1 MNAEVGASIVVK
13 NDSFHHLVNVVRV
26 KKTESV
32 KIFNGKGLEV
42 LCGIS
47 SIEKKQLTLVAH
59 EVQVHQKPKLGI
71 DVLIGT
77 PKKEALEQCLK
88 AVVELG
94 IGELYLAET
103 EYAQKN
109 TINPE
114 RQMSLL
120 TSSIEQ
126 SNNPFF
132 PVIHEIKSQE
142 IDLSVYEQVVLFD
155 SVNTGTENFKV
166 GTNKVLIVVG
176 PEGGFSESELN
187 WWKSHPQTTTVHLP
201 TAIMRTPTAL
211 SCGIGFTLG
220 KLS

>member
-1 MNAEVGASIVVK
+1 MNAETGATIVVK
-13 NDSFHHLVNVVRV
+13 DDSFHHLVNVVRV
-26 KKTESV
+26 KKTEKV

-42 LCGIS
+42 LCDIS
-47 SIEKKQLTLVAH
+47 SIEKKHLTLVATG
-59 EVQVHQKPKLGI
+59 VQLHQKPQIGI

-88 AVVELG
+88 AAVELG
-94 IGELYLAET
+94 VGTIYLSET
-103 EYAQKN
+103 DYAQKSF
-109 TINPE
+109 INAE

-126 SNNPFF
+126 SNNPFLPEIF
-132 PVIHEIKSQE
+132 EIKNQE
-142 IDLSVYEQVVLFD
+142 IDLSKYEQVVLFD
-155 SVNTGTENFKV
+155 SVNTGIEKLKV

-176 PEGGFSESELN
+176 PEGGFSESELV
-187 WWKSHPQTTTVHLP
+187 WWKSHPQTTSVHLP

-211 SCGIGFTLG
+211 SCAIGFTLG